1 VNVRAA
7 ESVCCCMKAVVRKD
21 RSVKRIYENTKQ
33 SDIIYIDVCMYV
45 CIYFSVT
52 SVLII

>member
-33 SDIIYIDVCMYV
+33 SDIVCMYV
-45 CIYFSVT
+45 CIYISVT
-52 SVLII
+52 KVLII